1 MKIIIDAK
9 GSNWVPH
16 PTVKNVFIKTLVTKK
31 EFGDESPTIFL
42 VKVPKGTFVPKH
54 THTGSEDILYILAG
68 RAKMFV
74 KGAGD
79 FELKEGMLIQVP
91 RDTEHSIFGVSEDI
105 LVYDILTPATI

>member
-42 VKVPKGTFVPKH
+42 VKVPKGAFVPKH
-54 THTGSEDILYILAG
+54 THAVSEDILYILAG

-74 KGAGD
+74 EGVGEFKIS
-79 FELKEGMLIQVP
+79 EGMLIRVP
-91 RDTEHSIFGVSEDI
+91 RDTEHSMFDVSEDV
-105 LVYDILTPATI
+105 LVYDIFAPATI